1 MGVVRNLRQ
10 VSADDAGVDIAFRAD
25 VHAGLSQE
33 QKAIPARWFY
43 DAVGSALFEDITALP
58 EYYPTRSETDLL
70 TRHAADIA
78 ERRSVG
84 PRGGR
89 TGLGQLDQNAAPAR
103 CDRSR
108 RLCSRRYLGRFPA
121 RQRRGAG
128 GAISGLAIYPVEA
141 DFTQRVDL
149 PREICPLPKLGFFPG
164 STIGNMVARTA
175 IDLLRNWRAALGDR
189 SLMLIGV
196 DRIKDV
202 AVLERAYD
210 DPAGVTAA
218 FNLNLL
224 ERINRE
230 LGGDIPVDNFTHRAI
245 WDDVHARI
253 EMHLAAACD
262 MDFTID
268 GRAYHMAKGETIHSE
283 NSHKYGPRDASLL
296 LRAGGWTPVA
306 TWDDADPAFA
316 LILVEATEFRSA
328 PDARP
333 YARP

>member
-25 VHAGLSQE
+25 VHAGLSQK

-43 DAVGSALFEDITALP
+43 DATGSALFEDITALP

-70 TRHAADIA
+70 TRHAGEMAAAIGAGRAVVELGSGSSTKTPLLLQAIDPAAYVPVDISGDFLRGSA
-78 ERRSVG
+78 ES
-84 PRGGR
+84 
-89 TGLGQLDQNAAPAR
+89 LAA
-103 CDRSR
+103 
-108 RLCSRRYLGRFPA
+108 RFP
-121 RQRRGAG
+121 
-128 GAISGLAIYPVEA
+128 GLAIYPVEA

-175 IDLLRNWRAALGDR
+175 IDLLRNWRAALGDG

-202 AVLERAYD
+202 ATLELAYD

-230 LGGDIPVDNFTHRAI
+230 LGGTIPVANFVHRAV

-253 EMHLAAACD
+253 EMHLVAACD

-268 GRAYHMAKGETIHSE
+268 GRRYAMARGETIHSE
-283 NSHKYGPRDASLL
+283 NSHKYGPRDANLL
-296 LRAGGWTPVA
+296 LRASGWTPVA
-306 TWDDADPAFA
+306 TWDDVDPAFA
-316 LILVEATEFRSA
+316 LILAEATEFRSA
-328 PDARP
+328 P
-333 YARP
+333 

>member
-25 VHAGLSQE
+25 VHAGLAQR

-43 DAVGSALFEDITALP
+43 DATGSALFEDITALP

-78 ERRSVG
+78 ASIG
-84 PRGGR
+84 PGR
-89 TGLGQLDQNAAPAR
+89 AVVELGSGSSTKTPLLLDAIAPAAYVPVDISGDFLR
-103 CDRSR
+103 DSAEA
-108 RLCSRRYLGRFPA
+108 LSARFP
-121 RQRRGAG
+121 
-128 GAISGLAIYPVEA
+128 GLAIYPVEA
-141 DFTQRVDL
+141 DFTQRVEL

-175 IDLLRNWRAALGDR
+175 IDLLRGWRATLGDG
-189 SLMLIGV
+189 SLMLIGI
-196 DRIKDV
+196 DRIKDIGI
-202 AVLERAYD
+202 LETAYD

-230 LGGDIPVDNFTHRAI
+230 LGGDIAVENFSHRAV

-253 EMHLAAACD
+253 EMHLVAACD

-283 NSHKYGPRDASLL
+283 NSHKYGARDANLL

-306 TWDDADPAFA
+306 TWDDASPAFA
-316 LILVEATEFRSA
+316 LILAEATEFRSA
-328 PDARP
+328 P
-333 YARP
+333 

>member
-1 MGVVRNLRQ
+1 MGVVRQLRQ
-10 VSADDAGVDIAFRAD
+10 VDADAAGVDIAFRAD
-25 VHAGLSQE
+25 VHAGLSQR

-43 DAVGSALFEDITALP
+43 DATGSALFEDITALP

-70 TRHAADIA
+70 TRHADAMAAAIGPGRAVVELGSGSSTKTPLLLDAIEPAAYVPVDISGDFLRDSSEA
-78 ERRSVG
+78 LAV
-84 PRGGR
+84 
-89 TGLGQLDQNAAPAR
+89 
-103 CDRSR
+103 
-108 RLCSRRYLGRFPA
+108 RFP
-121 RQRRGAG
+121 
-128 GAISGLAIYPVEA
+128 GLSIYPVEA
-141 DFTQRVDL
+141 DFTQPVRL

-175 IDLLRNWRAALGDR
+175 IDLLRGWRTTLGDG
-189 SLMLIGV
+189 SLMLIGI

-202 AVLERAYD
+202 GVLELAYD

-230 LGGDIPVDNFTHRAI
+230 LGGTIPIENFVHRAL

-253 EMHLAAACD
+253 EMHLVAACD
-262 MDFTID
+262 VEFAVD
-268 GRAYHMAKGETIHSE
+268 GRSYAMAKGETIHSE
-283 NSHKYGPRDASLL
+283 NSHKYGDRDANLL

-316 LILVEATEFRSA
+316 LILAEATEFRSA
-328 PDARP
+328 P
-333 YARP
+333 

>member
-10 VSADDAGVDIAFRAD
+10 VDADTAGIDIAFRAD
-25 VHAGLSQE
+25 VHAGLAQA

-43 DAVGSALFEDITALP
+43 DATGSALFEDITALP

-70 TRHAADIA
+70 TRHAADLAAAI
-78 ERRSVG
+78 G
-84 PRGGR
+84 PGR
-89 TGLGQLDQNAAPAR
+89 AVVELGSGSSAKTPLLLAAIAPAAYVPV
-103 CDRSR
+103 D
-108 RLCSRRYLGRFPA
+108 
-121 RQRRGAG
+121 
-128 GAISGLAIYPVEA
+128 ISGDFLRDSARALAARFAGLPVYPVEA
-141 DFTQRVDL
+141 DFTQPVEL
-149 PREICPLPKLGFFPG
+149 PGEIADLPKLGFFPG

-175 IDLLRNWRAALGDR
+175 IDLLRHWRGALGDG
-189 SLMLIGV
+189 SLLLIGI

-202 AVLERAYD
+202 GVLERAYD

-230 LGGDIPVDNFTHRAI
+230 LGGDIPVENFTHRAV

-253 EMHLAAACD
+253 EMHLVAACA

-268 GRAYHMAKGETIHSE
+268 GHRYHMAAGETIHSE
-283 NSHKYGPRDASLL
+283 NSHKYGARDANLL

-306 TWDDADPAFA
+306 TWDDTDPAFA
-316 LILVEATEFRSA
+316 LILAVATAFRSA
-328 PDARP
+328 P
-333 YARP
+333 

>member
-10 VSADDAGVDIAFRAD
+10 VDADAAGVDIAFRAD
-25 VHAGLSQE
+25 VHAGLSQA

-43 DAVGSALFEDITALP
+43 DTTGSALFEDITALP

-78 ERRSVG
+78 AAVG
-84 PRGGR
+84 PGR
-89 TGLGQLDQNAAPAR
+89 AVVELGSGSSTKTPLLLGAIAPAAYVPVDISGDFLR
-103 CDRSR
+103 DSAAA
-108 RLCSRRYLGRFPA
+108 LAARFP
-121 RQRRGAG
+121 
-128 GAISGLAIYPVEA
+128 GLPIYAVEA
-141 DFTQRVDL
+141 DFTQRVAM

-175 IDLLRNWRAALGDR
+175 IDLLRNWREALGEE
-189 SLMLIGV
+189 SLLLIGI
-196 DRIKDV
+196 DRIKDI

-245 WDDVHARI
+245 WNDVHARI
-253 EMHLAAACD
+253 EMHLVAACD
-262 MDFTID
+262 IDFTVD
-268 GRAYHMAKGETIHSE
+268 GRGYHMAAGETVHSE
-283 NSHKYGPRDASLL
+283 NSHKYGARDANLL
-296 LRAGGWTPVA
+296 LRASGWTPVA
-306 TWDDADPAFA
+306 TWDDTDPAFA
-316 LILVEATEFRSA
+316 LILAKATAFRSA
-328 PDARP
+328 P
-333 YARP
+333 